1 MCKLIAF
8 IGQVVPQQ
16 STELQKDEA
25 PEFDP
30 PEPQHLV
37 QLQMTKAEDASAV
50 MPQTFGDHSE
60 FELRTLAA
68 GQASSSYLLSN

>member
-50 MPQTFGDHSE
+50 TPQTFDDHSE
-60 FELRTLAA
+60 SALWTPSA
-68 GQASSSYLLSN
+68 G